1 MGCRSLKAASWLGR
15 NRVSKV
21 DYIETGSGP
30 TVMFLHGIGGRAF
43 GFEYQLPFF
52 AQAGFHAVAWDMP
65 GYGQSDSLQDMT
77 FPALA
82 DALLRLVDDLGVDTV
97 HVVGHSIGAMV
108 VQEFA
113 RHYQHRLATMVLAQ
127 TSPAFGNPSG
137 DFQKKFVADRLRPL
151 QEGKTMADIAED
163 VIPELMAAGA
173 SGDALALAKDC
184 MNQITPDTYS
194 AAMQC
199 IVTFEGRDNL
209 PKITLPTLVLAGDQD
224 RNAPAPMMEKM
235 ASKIPGA
242 EYVLLT
248 DTGHLAPIENAQEFN
263 SSVLEFVQRHQPGLE
278 S

>member
-1 MGCRSLKAASWLGR
+1 M
-15 NRVSKV
+15 SKV

-30 TVMFLHGIGGRAF
+30 TVMFLHGIGGGAL
-43 GFEYQLPFF
+43 GFKYQLEVF

-65 GYGQSDSLQDMT
+65 GYGQSDSLQDMN
-77 FPALA
+77 FPVLA
-82 DALLRLVDDLGVDTV
+82 DAMLWLVDQLDVDTV
-97 HVVGHSIGAMV
+97 HAVGHSIGGMV

-113 RHYQHRLATMVLAQ
+113 RYHQNRLATLVLAQ

-137 DFQKKFVADRLRPL
+137 DFQKKFVADRLKPL

-163 VIPELMAAGA
+163 VIPELIATGT
-173 SGDALALAKDC
+173 SDDALGLAKAC

-194 AAMQC
+194 AAMRC

-209 PKITLPTLVLAGDQD
+209 PRITRPTLVLAGDQD

-248 DTGHLAPIENAQEFN
+248 DTGHLAPIENAQGFN
-263 SSVLEFVQRHQPGLE
+263 STVLEFIQRHQQGLE

>member
-1 MGCRSLKAASWLGR
+1 MGYQWLKAVNWSER
-15 NRVSKV
+15 NHVGKV

-30 TVMFLHGIGGRAF
+30 TVMFLHGIGGGAL
-43 GFEYQLPFF
+43 GFKYQLEVF
-52 AQAGFHAVAWDMP
+52 AQAGFRAVAWDMP
-65 GYGQSDSLQDMT
+65 GYGQSDSLDDMT
-77 FPALA
+77 FPELA
-82 DALLRLVDDLGVDTV
+82 DAMLWLVDQLDVDIV
-97 HVVGHSIGAMV
+97 HAVGHSIGGMV

-113 RHYQHRLATMVLAQ
+113 RNHQNRLATLVLAQ

-163 VIPELMAAGA
+163 VIPELIAGEP
-173 SGDALALAKDC
+173 SKDALRLAKAC

-209 PKITLPTLVLAGDQD
+209 PRITRPTLVLAGDQD

-248 DTGHLAPIENAQEFN
+248 DTGHLAPIENAQGFN
-263 SSVLEFVQRHQPGLE
+263 SAVLEFIQRHHQG
-278 S
+278 SKS

>member
-1 MGCRSLKAASWLGR
+1 MG
-15 NRVSKV
+15 KV

-30 TVMFLHGIGGRAF
+30 TVMFLHGIGGGAL
-43 GFEYQLPFF
+43 GFKYQLEVF
-52 AQAGFHAVAWDMP
+52 AQAGFRAVAWSMP
-65 GYGQSDSLQDMT
+65 GYGQSESLQDMT

-82 DALLRLVDDLGVDTV
+82 HALLRLVDDLDVDTV
-97 HVVGHSIGAMV
+97 HAVGHSIGAMV

-151 QEGKTMADIAED
+151 QEGKTMADIAEG
-163 VIPELMAAGA
+163 VIPELMAASA

-194 AAMQC
+194 AAMRC

-209 PKITLPTLVLAGDQD
+209 PRITRPTLVLAGDQD

-248 DTGHLAPIENAQEFN
+248 DTGHLAPIESAQEFN
-263 SSVLEFVQRHQPGLE
+263 STVLEFIQRHQLGLE

>member
-1 MGCRSLKAASWLGR
+1 M
-15 NRVSKV
+15 SKV

-30 TVMFLHGIGGRAF
+30 TVIFLHGIGGGAL
-43 GFEYQLPFF
+43 GFKYQLEVF

-65 GYGQSDSLQDMT
+65 GYGQSDSLQDMN
-77 FPALA
+77 FPELA
-82 DALLRLVDDLGVDTV
+82 DAMLWLVDQLDVDTV
-97 HVVGHSIGAMV
+97 HAVGHSIGGMV

-113 RHYQHRLATMVLAQ
+113 RHHQNRLATLVLAQ

-137 DFQKKFVADRLRPL
+137 DFQKKFVADRLKPL

-163 VIPELMAAGA
+163 VIPELIAAGA
-173 SGDALALAKDC
+173 SDDALGLAKAC
-184 MNQITPDTYS
+184 MNQITPDTYC
-194 AAMQC
+194 AAMRC

-209 PKITLPTLVLAGDQD
+209 PRISLPTLVLAGDQD

-248 DTGHLAPIENAQEFN
+248 NTGHLAPIENAQGFN
-263 SSVLEFVQRHQPGLE
+263 STVLEFVQRHQQGLE
-278 S
+278 L